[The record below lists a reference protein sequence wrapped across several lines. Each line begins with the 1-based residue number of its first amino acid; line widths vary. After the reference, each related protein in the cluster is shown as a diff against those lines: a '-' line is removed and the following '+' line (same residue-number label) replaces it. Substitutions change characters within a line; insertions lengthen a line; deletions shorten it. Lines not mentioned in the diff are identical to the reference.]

1 MTVTD
6 NASEASS
13 TPWLRR
19 AGLLVFLLACLSIF
33 SSSHAFA
40 EPADTDNDVSYEVLA
55 AALAND
61 EVRDKLVEELRTL
74 AADDPDA
81 IAELPATEVEQA
93 PKQVKPNPIILRL
106 QSFAHNLRADLVQAW
121 YSLKSLGSGDS
132 SPIAQFKFWQNALF
146 NLLITTIA
154 VVAGFLL
161 FRRLAHPVFK
171 YLDRWARRQPT
182 QAQLSAIQKQQ
193 NKRNRE
199 RKKLA
204 DEAKKEQA
212 QAEAAAAAQTE
223 AASSEFA
230 HLQTE
235 EKVSPPPPEQAT
247 IDTRETVHNYA
258 TRFIKLRKLVAVV
271 VAFAID
277 VFVIVA
283 ASLVGYLAIL
293 ALPNANVPTA
303 TLLSMHFLTAFFA
316 IEVVKALSRGV
327 FSTRYE
333 QLRLIAISDES
344 ATYWNR
350 WVATIVTAGG
360 YGLMVAVPAVYRVF
374 SPSLANVLGAIL
386 ILLVYIYAVRV
397 LWQNRQSVS
406 DALLTKAERTTNA
419 FMGTV
424 LRMGARLWLWVA
436 LLYFTVLFV
445 VTQADQQNALGF
457 MANASAQTV
466 IAVVIGGLA
475 SLLLSSMVT
484 QRIYLPAH
492 LNQSF
497 PLLEVRLN
505 SYIPAGLKILRLFVV
520 IGVLLSIFDAWHV
533 LDLRS
538 WLSSERGLAVLNT
551 IIRVGV
557 ILVVAALS
565 WTLLASMIEHRL
577 ATSGERMPTERE
589 KTLLLLFRNA
599 LAIIIITMTILIVL
613 SQVGIDIGPLI
624 AGAGV
629 IGLAIGFGAQKLV
642 QDVITGVFIQLE
654 NGMNQNDVVEVAGLF
669 GVVEKLTI
677 RSVVIRTLDGGYHL
691 VPFSSIDC
699 VANHTRDYGY
709 HYGEYCIGLR
719 ESVDDAIRHLYMAF
733 EDTKRDPEV
742 ANDILEDISIPGVSS
757 IHREGFN
764 IRVLIK
770 TTPGMQWAVQRSFNR
785 FVKMHFDAAG
795 IELPYPQTVLHFG
808 RDKNGYAAPAD
819 LRMVEPLAEGAARPS
834 QDTIVAAPG
843 QTLRTFPDDPQA
855 K

>member
-1 MTVTD
+1 MTMTV

-19 AGLLVFLLACLSIF
+19 AGVLVFLLACLSIF

-40 EPADTDNDVSYEVLA
+40 ESTDNEVSYDVLA

-74 AADDPDA
+74 AADDPEAVADSSVTE
-81 IAELPATEVEQA
+81 AEPT
-93 PKQVKPNPIILRL
+93 PTPVKANPIILRL
-106 QSFAHNLRADLVQAW
+106 QHFSQNLRADLVQAW
-121 YSLKSLGSGDS
+121 YSLRSLGSGDS
-132 SPIAQFKFWQNALF
+132 SPVAQLKFWQTALF
-146 NLLITTIA
+146 NLLITIIA
-154 VVAGFLL
+154 VVIGFLL
-161 FRRLAHPVFK
+161 FRRLAHPIFK
-171 YLDRWARRQPT
+171 YLDTWAKKQPT

-204 DEAKKEQA
+204 DEAKREQE
-212 QAEAAAAAQTE
+212 QAEAASVAQTE

-230 HLQTE
+230 HLQTPTQ
-235 EKVSPPPPEQAT
+235 EKGSTPPPEHVT
-247 IDTRETVHNYA
+247 INTRESIHNYA
-258 TRFIKLRKLVAVV
+258 TRFMKLRKLVAVV
-271 VAFAID
+271 VAFVVD
-277 VFVIVA
+277 VLVIVA
-283 ASLVGYLAIL
+283 ASLVGYMAIL
-293 ALPNANVPTA
+293 ALPNAQVPTA

-327 FSTRYE
+327 FATRYE

-344 ATYWNR
+344 AVYWNR

-360 YGLMVAVPAVYRVF
+360 YGLMVAVPAIYRVF

-397 LWQNRQSVS
+397 LWRNRKAVS
-406 DALLTKAERTTNA
+406 EALLTKAEHTNNA

-445 VTQADQQNALGF
+445 VTQGDQQNALGF

-466 IAVVIGGLA
+466 IAVVLGGLL
-475 SLLLSSMVT
+475 SLFLSSMVT

-520 IGVLLSIFDAWHV
+520 IGVLLSIFDAWQV

-538 WLSSERGLAVLNT
+538 WLSSERGLAILNT

-557 ILVVAALS
+557 ILIVSALS
-565 WTLLASMIEHRL
+565 WTFLASLIEHRL

-719 ESVDDAIRHLYMAF
+719 ESVDDAIRHLYLAF
-733 EDTKRDPEV
+733 EDTKKDPEV

-843 QTLRTFPDDPQA
+843 QTLRSFPDDPQA